1 MSCCGRQRAMMIAHE
16 RAGDEDESAPVWFLY
31 AGVRTIVVKGGATG
45 HVYRFAPGHMLRV
58 HGDDASSMREIPGLR
73 PRDLT

>member
-1 MSCCGRQRAMMIAHE
+1 
-16 RAGDEDESAPVWFLY
+16 
-31 AGVRTIVVKGGATG
+31 
-45 HVYRFAPGHMLRV
+45 MLRV